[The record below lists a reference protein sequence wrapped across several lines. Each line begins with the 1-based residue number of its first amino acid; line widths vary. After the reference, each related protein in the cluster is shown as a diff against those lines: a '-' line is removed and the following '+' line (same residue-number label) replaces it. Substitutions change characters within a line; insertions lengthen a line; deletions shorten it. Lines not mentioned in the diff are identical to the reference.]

1 MKDSQKMKDF
11 RLDDVI
17 QERKTLHIKI
27 KAIRALSFVFDVII
41 FMIAILYIY
50 DIDFIY
56 LLMIPA
62 LVSLFIHSY
71 LYSQINKISLLA
83 QQEVI
88 LKYLKK

>member
-1 MKDSQKMKDF
+1 MKDSEKIKDL

-41 FMIAILYIY
+41 FMIAVLYVY

-62 LVSLFIHSY
+62 LSSLFIHSY
-71 LYSQINKISLLA
+71 LYSQTNKISSLA

-88 LKYLKK
+88 LKYQTK